1 MRVINVAAAAAT
13 VLLIVAKIL
22 YAIAI
27 LHECDRLTLRSSP
40 QNGIC
45 SQRVERDQVEARAR
59 PHNIITL
66 REGSLCIRR
75 SMSVLNA

>member
-13 VLLIVAKIL
+13 VVLIVAKIL

-45 SQRVERDQVEARAR
+45 SQRVERDEVEARAR
-59 PHNIITL
+59 PDSIVTL
-66 REGSLCIRR
+66 RERSLSKR
-75 SMSVLNA
+75 SFKVSA